1 MDNSLISTY
10 RISLIKASVNS
21 NALNVAL
28 AFSEQGILHEIIT
41 TFAFNPN
48 SDIAR
53 LLNFLPQS
61 LRGKLV
67 SEFSRRTLVL
77 ADSGRIRS
85 HGLKESIRVLT
96 HRLSNRFLSRSVQ
109 SSLIDWVYTSLDCHA
124 SQAHLSNINAVYG
137 YEDEASH
144 TFLVAKQK
152 GIFCFY
158 DLPIP
163 FYKTAQAIQAEEAER
178 FPELSKSIQAIQ
190 ETKTKLERKE
200 QELQLAD
207 HFFVASS
214 MTQRSL
220 LDVGIPTDKISVIP
234 YGAPIDYFTPQ
245 PKPDNIFRVIFAGRS
260 TPRKGVHYLL
270 QAWKELKLPDSE
282 LVLVGGNLMPSEWFS
297 SYQDI
302 CRHIPSVPHFK
313 LNSYYSSANV
323 LVFPSL
329 VEGFG
334 LVLTEA
340 MACGIPI
347 ITTPNTAGPDLITDG
362 VEGFIIPIRDVEALK
377 EKLEWCY
384 LHPQEL
390 ADMGKKARQKAE
402 QTTWKLYRD
411 RLASKVIDLLR

>member
-1 MDNSLISTY
+1 M
-10 RISLIKASVNS
+10 
-21 NALNVAL
+21 
-28 AFSEQGILHEIIT
+28 
-41 TFAFNPN
+41 
-48 SDIAR
+48 
-53 LLNFLPQS
+53 
-61 LRGKLV
+61 
-67 SEFSRRTLVL
+67 
-77 ADSGRIRS
+77 
-85 HGLKESIRVLT
+85 
-96 HRLSNRFLSRSVQ
+96 
-109 SSLIDWVYTSLDCHA
+109 
-124 SQAHLSNINAVYG
+124 
-137 YEDEASH
+137 
-144 TFLVAKQK
+144 
-152 GIFCFY
+152 
-158 DLPIP
+158 
-163 FYKTAQAIQAEEAER
+163 
-178 FPELSKSIQAIQ
+178 
-190 ETKTKLERKE
+190 
-200 QELQLAD
+200 
-207 HFFVASS
+207 
-214 MTQRSL
+214 
-220 LDVGIPTDKISVIP
+220 
-234 YGAPIDYFTPQ
+234 
-245 PKPDNIFRVIFAGRS
+245 
-260 TPRKGVHYLL
+260 L

>member
-1 MDNSLISTY
+1 MSRY
-10 RISLIKASVNS
+10 RISLIKAVANS
-21 NALNVAL
+21 YALNAAL
-28 AFSEQGILHEIIT
+28 ALSEHNLLYEIIT
-41 TFAFNPN
+41 TLTFNLD
-48 SDIAR
+48 SRSSQI
-53 LLNFLPQS
+53 LSFLPGFLHSKVVQEM
-61 LRGKLV
+61 G
-67 SEFSRRTLVL
+67 RRTWLLSGSGCISQHIIKEAIRVISYRYLNRLVTP
-77 ADSGRIRS
+77 S
-85 HGLKESIRVLT
+85 LKES
-96 HRLSNRFLSRSVQ
+96 
-109 SSLIDWVYTSLDCHA
+109 LINWVYDSLDCHA

-144 TFLVAKQK
+144 TFLAAKRR

-178 FPELSKSIQAIQ
+178 FPELSESIQAIQ
-190 ETKTKLERKE
+190 ESKWKLDRKE

-245 PKPDNIFRVIFAGRS
+245 PKPDTIFRVIFAGRS

-402 QTTWKLYRD
+402 QTTWNLYRD
-411 RLASKVIDLLR
+411 RLASKVIDLLQLPN